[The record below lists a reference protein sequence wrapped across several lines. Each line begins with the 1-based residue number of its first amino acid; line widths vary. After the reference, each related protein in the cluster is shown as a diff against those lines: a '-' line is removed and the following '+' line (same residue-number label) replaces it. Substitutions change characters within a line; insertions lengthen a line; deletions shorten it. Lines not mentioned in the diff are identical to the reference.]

1 MYSDKYA
8 STALVAF
15 LALPYTL
22 AQVTTSCQPLNS
34 KINGFKRLKS
44 HTYLRL
50 GICPDD
56 VGLTTS
62 NYFVDFTTVNSL
74 PSDWSVA
81 SYEAV
86 NFGPNGAELTFAKR
100 FDAPLIRTNFNFFFG
115 SIEYV
120 VQGAPGKGIVSSMVL
135 LSDDLDEIDWEMT
148 GTGGSQIETNYYGK
162 GVPNYNN
169 YQYVNVTTPQ
179 TEFHTYGV
187 QWSSEA
193 LIWYIDNVV
202 VRTVTAAQAGDYFPQ
217 TPMHVSLSLW
227 DGGDPLEAPGTQ
239 NWAGGETTFP
249 NSENYTMYIKSVRI
263 NNAMPGGGY
272 QYTDKSGSWQSIR
285 VLSNTTTADSNFTS
299 AKNASSMQPTNTIYT
314 ANQPAPFGLAN
325 TTPYS
330 SLASLIGSTATA
342 ASLMNTK
349 ATAPVASLPILNS
362 TASLH
367 SNSSM
372 TAGATLASSSVL
384 SISAPSVPV
393 QANKEVSAVT
403 TPAST
408 TSIASAA
415 LSLSTQGSVTTEM

>member
-1 MYSDKYA
+1 MI
-8 STALVAF
+8 AF

-34 KINGFKRLKS
+34 KIDVPKRVTP
-44 HTYLRL
+44 HTYSRL
-50 GICPDD
+50 GTCPDD
-56 VGLTTS
+56 LGLTTS

-169 YQYVNVTTPQ
+169 YEYVNVTTPQ

-193 LIWYIDNVV
+193 LVWYIDNVV
-202 VRTVTAAQAGDYFPQ
+202 VRTVTAAQAGNYFPQ

-249 NSENYTMYIKSVRI
+249 ISEKYTMYIKSVRI

-272 QYTDKSGSWQSIR
+272 QYTDKSGSWQSIK
-285 VLSNTTTADSNFTS
+285 VLSNTTTAVSNFTS

-330 SLASLIGSTATA
+330 SMASPVGSTTTPTSLI
-342 ASLMNTK
+342 NTK
-349 ATAPVASLPILNS
+349 ATAPIASLPILNS

-367 SNSSM
+367 WNSSM
-372 TAGATLASSSVL
+372 TAGATLTSSSVL
-384 SISAPSVPV
+384 SVSSPSAPIE
-393 QANKEVSAVT
+393 ANKAVSAMNT
-403 TPAST
+403 LATT
-408 TSIASAA
+408 TSVASGAV
-415 LSLSTQGSVTTEM
+415 SLSTQESVTTEM

>member
-1 MYSDKYA
+1 MK
-8 STALVAF
+8 
-15 LALPYTL
+15 
-22 AQVTTSCQPLNS
+22 
-34 KINGFKRLKS
+34 
-44 HTYLRL
+44 
-50 GICPDD
+50 
-56 VGLTTS
+56 
-62 NYFVDFTTVNSL
+62 SL

-81 SYEAV
+81 SYETV

-115 SIEYV
+115 SVEYV

-148 GTGGSQIETNYYGK
+148 GSGGSQIETNYYGK

-179 TEFHTYGV
+179 TAFHTYGV

-193 LIWYIDNVV
+193 LVWYIDNVV
-202 VRTVTAAQAGDYFPQ
+202 VRTLTAAQAGNYFPQ

-227 DGGDPLEAPGTQ
+227 DGGDPTEAPGTQ

-249 NSENYTMYIKSVRI
+249 TTENYTMYIKSVRI

-285 VLSNTTTADSNFTS
+285 VLSNTTNGVSNFTS
-299 AKNASSMQPTNTIYT
+299 AANSSSMESTSTIYS
-314 ANQPAPFGLAN
+314 ANKPAPFELAN

-330 SLASLIGSTATA
+330 SLTSSMKSATTA

-367 SNSSM
+367 FNNS
-372 TAGATLASSSVL
+372 TAAGETVPSFPVPSV
-384 SISAPSVPV
+384 SAPSGLV
-393 QANKEVSAVT
+393 QPNKLVSAMT

-408 TSIASAA
+408 TSVASAA

>member
-1 MYSDKYA
+1 M
-8 STALVAF
+8 
-15 LALPYTL
+15 
-22 AQVTTSCQPLNS
+22 
-34 KINGFKRLKS
+34 
-44 HTYLRL
+44 
-50 GICPDD
+50 
-56 VGLTTS
+56 
-62 NYFVDFTTVNSL
+62 NSL

-169 YQYVNVTTPQ
+169 YEYVNVTTPQ

-193 LIWYIDNVV
+193 LVWYIDNVV
-202 VRTVTAAQAGDYFPQ
+202 VRTVSAAQAGNYFPQ

-249 NSENYTMYIKSVRI
+249 VSENHTMYIKSVRI
-263 NNAMPGGGY
+263 KNAMPGGGY
-272 QYTDKSGSWQSIR
+272 QYTDKSGSWQSIK
-285 VLSNTTTADSNFTS
+285 VLSNTTNAVSNFTS
-299 AKNASSMQPTNTIYT
+299 ARNASGMQPTNTIYT

-330 SLASLIGSTATA
+330 SMASPIGPTITA

-349 ATAPVASLPILNS
+349 ATAPAASLPIVNS
-362 TASLH
+362 TASSH
-367 SNSSM
+367 SNNSM
-372 TAGATLASSSVL
+372 AAGATLSSSSVQ
-384 SISAPSVPV
+384 SVSAPSIPIK
-393 QANKEVSAVT
+393 ANKVVSAV
-403 TPAST
+403 
-408 TSIASAA
+408 
-415 LSLSTQGSVTTEM
+415 SVTTEM

>member
-1 MYSDKYA
+1 MYSNNYA
-8 STALVAF
+8 STALIALF
-15 LALPYTL
+15 ALPYTL

-34 KINGFKRLKS
+34 KIDDSKRAKS
-44 HTYLRL
+44 RTYLRL
-50 GICPDD
+50 GTCPDD
-56 VGLTTS
+56 LGLTTS
-62 NYFVDFTTVNSL
+62 NYFIDFTTVNS
-74 PSDWSVA
+74 PPKDWSVA

-86 NFGPNGAELTFAKR
+86 NFGPNGVELTFAKR

-148 GTGGSQIETNYYGK
+148 GTGGSQVETNYYGK

-169 YQYVNVTTPQ
+169 YEYVNVTTPQ

-202 VRTVTAAQAGDYFPQ
+202 VRTVTATQAGDYFPQ

-249 NSENYTMYIKSVRI
+249 ISENYTMYVKSVKI
-263 NNAMPGGGY
+263 NNAMPGRGY
-272 QYTDKSGSWQSIR
+272 QYTDKSGSWQSIK
-285 VLSNTTTADSNFTS
+285 VLSNITTAVSNIASPT
-299 AKNASSMQPTNTIYT
+299 NASSMQSTNTIYT
-314 ANQPAPFGLAN
+314 ANKPAPFGLAN

-330 SLASLIGSTATA
+330 SLASSIGSAATA
-342 ASLMNTK
+342 ASLINTK

-362 TASLH
+362 TASLY
-367 SNSSM
+367 SNI
-372 TAGATLASSSVL
+372 SSSVL
-384 SISAPSVPV
+384 SVSAPSIPIQV
-393 QANKEVSAVT
+393 NKEVSAAT

-408 TSIASAA
+408 TSVASAA
-415 LSLSTQGSVTTEM
+415 LSLSTQESVTTEM

>member
-1 MYSDKYA
+1 M
-8 STALVAF
+8 
-15 LALPYTL
+15 
-22 AQVTTSCQPLNS
+22 PL
-34 KINGFKRLKS
+34 G
-44 HTYLRL
+44 T
-50 GICPDD
+50 CPDD
-56 VGLTTS
+56 LGLTVS
-62 NYFVDFTTVNSL
+62 NYFVDFTTLNTL

-81 SYEAV
+81 SYETV
-86 NFGPNGAELTFAKR
+86 SFGPNGAELTFAKR
-100 FDAPLIRTNFNFFFG
+100 FDAPLIRTNFYFFFG

-135 LSDDLDEIDWEMT
+135 LSDDLDEVDWEMT

-162 GVPNYNN
+162 GIPDYNN
-169 YQYVNVTTPQ
+169 YQYVNVTSPQ

-193 LIWYIDNVV
+193 LVWYIDNVV

-227 DGGDPLEAPGTQ
+227 DGGDPTEAPGTQ

-249 NSENYTMYIKSVRI
+249 ITENYTMYIKSVKI

-272 QYTDKSGSWQSIR
+272 QYTDMSGSWQSIK
-285 VLSNTTTADSNFTS
+285 VLSNTTNMVSNFTS
-299 AKNASSMQPTNTIYT
+299 ATNASSMEPNSTIYSV
-314 ANQPAPFGLAN
+314 NKPAPFGLAN

-330 SLASLIGSTATA
+330 SLASSTNSIATTAPLI
-342 ASLMNTK
+342 NTK

-367 SNSSM
+367 PNISM
-372 TAGATLASSSVL
+372 AAGATLPSFPVPSV
-384 SISAPSVPV
+384 SAPSGLV
-393 QANKEVSAVT
+393 QANKEVSAMT

-408 TSIASAA
+408 TSVASAG
-415 LSLSTQGSVTTEM
+415 LSLLTQESVTTEM

>member
-1 MYSDKYA
+1 M
-8 STALVAF
+8 L
-15 LALPYTL
+15 
-22 AQVTTSCQPLNS
+22 
-34 KINGFKRLKS
+34 
-44 HTYLRL
+44 L
-50 GICPDD
+50 GTCPDTL
-56 VGLTTS
+56 GLTTS
-62 NYFVDFTTVNSL
+62 NYFIDFTTVNSL

-169 YQYVNVTTPQ
+169 YEYVNVTTPQ

-193 LIWYIDNVV
+193 LVWYIDSVV
-202 VRTVTAAQAGDYFPQ
+202 VRTVTAAQAGNYFPQ

-249 NSENYTMYIKSVRI
+249 ISENYTMYIKSVRI

-272 QYTDKSGSWQSIR
+272 QYTDKSGSWQSIK
-285 VLSNTTTADSNFTS
+285 VLSNTTTAVSNFTS

-330 SLASLIGSTATA
+330 SMASLVGSTTTA

-349 ATAPVASLPILNS
+349 ATAPVASLAILNS

-367 SNSSM
+367 SNISM
-372 TAGATLASSSVL
+372 TAVAALPSSSVL
-384 SISAPSVPV
+384 SVITPSVPIE
-393 QANKEVSAVT
+393 ANKAVSAMNT
-403 TPAST
+403 LATT
-408 TSIASAA
+408 TSVASGA
-415 LSLSTQGSVTTEM
+415 LQESVTTEM

>member
-1 MYSDKYA
+1 M
-8 STALVAF
+8 L
-15 LALPYTL
+15 
-22 AQVTTSCQPLNS
+22 
-34 KINGFKRLKS
+34 
-44 HTYLRL
+44 L
-50 GICPDD
+50 GTCPDTL
-56 VGLTTS
+56 GLTTS
-62 NYFVDFTTVNSL
+62 NYFIDFTTVNSL

-169 YQYVNVTTPQ
+169 YDYVNVTTPQ

-193 LIWYIDNVV
+193 LVWYIDSVV
-202 VRTVTAAQAGDYFPQ
+202 VRTVTAAQAGNYFPQ

-249 NSENYTMYIKSVRI
+249 ISENYTMYIKSVRI

-272 QYTDKSGSWQSIR
+272 QYTDKSGSWQSIK
-285 VLSNTTTADSNFTS
+285 VLSNTTTAVSNFTS

-330 SLASLIGSTATA
+330 SMASLVGSTTTA

-349 ATAPVASLPILNS
+349 ATAPVASLAILNS

-367 SNSSM
+367 SNISM
-372 TAGATLASSSVL
+372 TAVAALPSSSVL
-384 SISAPSVPV
+384 SVITPSVPIE
-393 QANKEVSAVT
+393 ANKAVSAMNT
-403 TPAST
+403 LATT
-408 TSIASAA
+408 TSVASGA
-415 LSLSTQGSVTTEM
+415 LQESVTTEM

>member
-1 MYSDKYA
+1 M
-8 STALVAF
+8 
-15 LALPYTL
+15 
-22 AQVTTSCQPLNS
+22 
-34 KINGFKRLKS
+34 
-44 HTYLRL
+44 
-50 GICPDD
+50 
-56 VGLTTS
+56 
-62 NYFVDFTTVNSL
+62 NSL

-81 SYEAV
+81 NYETV

-115 SIEYV
+115 NIEYV

-162 GVPNYNN
+162 GVPDYNN
-169 YQYVNVTTPQ
+169 YQYVNVITPQ

-193 LIWYIDNVV
+193 LVWYIDNVV
-202 VRTVTAAQAGDYFPQ
+202 VRTLTAAQAGDYFPQ

-227 DGGDPLEAPGTQ
+227 DGGDPTEAPGTQ
-239 NWAGGETTFP
+239 NWAGGETIFP
-249 NSENYTMYIKSVRI
+249 TTENYTMYIRSVRI

-272 QYTDKSGSWQSIR
+272 QYTDMSGSWQSIR
-285 VLSNTTTADSNFTS
+285 VLSNVTNGLSNFTS
-299 AKNASSMQPTNTIYT
+299 AVNASSLEPTSTIYS
-314 ANQPAPFGLAN
+314 ANKPAPFGLAN

-330 SLASLIGSTATA
+330 SLASSMNSTATA

-362 TASLH
+362 TAS
-367 SNSSM
+367 NSS
-372 TAGATLASSSVL
+372 TAAGATLPSLLVPSV
-384 SISAPSVPV
+384 SAPSGLV
-393 QANKEVSAVT
+393 QANKEVSAMT
-403 TPAST
+403 TTAST
-408 TSIASAA
+408 TSVAPAA